1 MQALPLDGDSIKDRK
16 KLTGRG
22 RGWPMGLRWSLASE
36 ATHST
41 STYAYRSWLIARNCN
56 LQCWLCRFEQL
67 HGSGYSMVRFIKIL
81 GCPVIRISTRHY
93 RCSTKERR
101 AIHLALTWLH
111 EILEESRCN
120 VQPPQ
125 GHISGWLLPDDSQ
138 SLWGSHAGMHRRFAI
153 RVFLLLDESHQTK
166 AIGSELPVP
175 RLHVLSFQISS
186 RLKMF
191 RKMPWSRTEKTLETL
206 SAQFCLGTNGW
217 RKKSRRKESIF
228 CAKASFL
235 RSVSHKKTRGPLRL
249 TVQFHLKQYPV
260 RSNT

>member
-93 RCSTKERR
+93 RYSTKERR

-111 EILEESRCN
+111 KILEESRCN

-125 GHISGWLLPDDSQ
+125 GHISGWFLPDDSQ

-175 RLHVLSFQISS
+175 RLHVFSFQISS
-186 RLKMF
+186 RPKMF
-191 RKMPWSRTEKTLETL
+191 RKYVQYSAQLRPTQRLLGAWHFQKKKKVLEKT
-206 SAQFCLGTNGW
+206 
-217 RKKSRRKESIF
+217 KKES
-228 CAKASFL
+228 C
-235 RSVSHKKTRGPLRL
+235 TD
-249 TVQFHLKQYPV
+249 
-260 RSNT
+260 N